1 MTTPHPVYPGGP
13 PCNPNCP
20 GESSMYHDGYA
31 DGYENAE
38 AAGVLLPDQPTE
50 EREYRGIQTE
60 AGKRLFGVVS
70 LDAILAIEYEAAAL
84 PAPPPATPGLD
95 VERLTRALGT
105 AEVGCYYR
113 PITHDARIDDSIHYT
128 DAIAIAREYAALA
141 ETPGESL
148 GHSEQCQRIGGGPGH
163 DQCICWCHGYE
174 R

>member
-1 MTTPHPVYPGGP
+1 MTERTVTFTQAELEAVIRESYERGLDP
-13 PCNPNCP
+13 P
-20 GESSMYHDGYA
+20 EA
-31 DGYENAE
+31 AE
-38 AAGVLLPDQPTE
+38 AAFSA
-50 EREYRGIQTE
+50 Y
-60 AGKRLFGVVS
+60 
-70 LDAILAIEYEAAAL
+70 
-84 PAPPPATPGLD
+84 PPPATPGLD

>member
-84 PAPPPATPGLD
+84 PAPPPATPGLREAL
-95 VERLTRALGT
+95 ERITDRLGVLAETSAIEGNPNWTAGSRASFSL
-105 AEVGCYYR
+105 AAALLR
-113 PITHDARIDDSIHYT
+113 
-128 DAIAIAREYAALA
+128 AALA
-141 ETPGESL
+141 ETPGEPKRSTDDAT
-148 GHSEQCQRIGGGPGH
+148 E
-163 DQCICWCHGYE
+163 DWK
-174 R
+174 

>member
-70 LDAILAIEYEAAAL
+70 LDAILAIEHEAAAL
-84 PAPPPATPGLD
+84 PAPPPASPGLRD
-95 VERLTRALGT
+95 ALEGLIEANGRLWIRTYRRAYGTGGGATDDEVEEA
-105 AEVGCYYR
+105 
-113 PITHDARIDDSIHYT
+113 
-128 DAIAIAREYAALA
+128 AREVLEAVDRGRAALA
-141 ETPGESL
+141 EKPGEK
-148 GHSEQCQRIGGGPGH
+148 P
-163 DQCICWCHGYE
+163 
-174 R
+174 